1 MRLVNWRTLVVAAA
15 GMGLAACG
23 DDVSITSPPIVVT
36 PAPAQVTCNTN
47 QTVSAGVSVSGG
59 SGQSTVAFTGG
70 TGITVTG
77 SGTSVTIVCGATAG
91 ASSVSYTVTNGSQ
104 VVTGSIP
111 VTINAT
117 GTPVLAVTINPQSVT
132 VPVGGTAQ
140 ATATVSLA
148 PNAPA
153 GTATTVTWSSAD
165 ATIATVS
172 ASGVITGV
180 KTGSTV
186 IRAASTAN
194 SNLVASIPVQVTATS
209 ALVGNLAVSPT
220 AVNLQVGGSQ
230 QLTTNVTLLPN
241 APAGTSTGV
250 ICRSSAATVATVTAS
265 GCAITAVG
273 GGNATITVLAA
284 ADTNVRTTIGVTV
297 ATPAPVR
304 LTIQNFRVVNAQGN
318 QVPADLN
325 NVAGNLFITLNLDPG
340 DFRPDSVRVRLG
352 SQTIVCQR
360 FSAALAEA
368 FRLAV
373 TTGSADVQPIEC
385 QLNTA
390 SFNQT
395 TGVADVLNGQQNL
408 TAEVFYRPQGGG
420 ASTTQSATIN
430 QALFLNNQ
438 SGFAVNVT
446 NTPSAAQIANGG
458 PANGQ
463 AQGPQGVL
471 WRAGTINVSV
481 LSVNFTSATPTTAPQ
496 SLQVS
501 LVDANGTVATSTAN
515 VSTGAAA
522 VATFA
527 GTTAAYTPTPANNTV
542 TGYTSPAAG
551 QANGGTQVQI
561 GGGAN
566 TTVILSSTGAAGSAP
581 VIFIDNSSPET
592 RAQFISSNFLLS
604 GVGTAGFINGTFSFA
619 DSIQQN
625 AAGTVLGDFNGS
637 DRVTRKFFYAK
648 NTSALNA
655 AQIVAAGNAAVTTGA
670 NIPNDPSQ
678 TAYVLA
684 ANLADVLGNA
694 VAIQVGAGV
703 NGANGNFTFG
713 VSTVAPTLSISNAS
727 TISNQTGYGV
737 TTTTARTLIATV
749 SSTNG
754 TAFSATPL
762 LATLT
767 VISPNGTTYCATQAQ
782 VTAANVLTG
791 VDNTSA
797 ASGACTAV
805 QTTSVSIDP
814 TTAPEGLY
822 QLVVQ
827 ARDVAGN
834 VSGLITR
841 TFVID
846 RTLPTV
852 TNVVP
857 SPIPLRG
864 GQPATFTAQAA
875 DNLGLVSSLAV
886 VNYATSTE
894 LNLRYDGAALGG
906 AFASPFTKTSG
917 VSITVP
923 AFLRAI
929 SLQTA
934 LAGANLQTFGNG
946 TATTNINA
954 VAVGVTDAG
963 GNPAY
968 GTLGTAAFQALLD
981 QTQLS
986 PQFFGGNGLQ
996 SIDLRFTPNNTS
1008 TSATAAA
1015 ITLNS
1020 ATTGSPSA
1028 VTVTLRQNGIAN
1040 TPFQSPFTRI
1050 QLFQRSNLPQSTAI
1064 PGSATTTAYRFIGD
1078 FSIGGLTVAPG
1089 SATINS
1095 TFTVT
1100 PGSNGITA
1108 VPTNAGDAN
1117 RSVDLLVVESDAN
1130 GYAVA
1135 FIVPTITL
1143 TNP

>member
-15 GMGLAACG
+15 GIGLAACG
-23 DDVSITSPPIVVT
+23 DDVSITPPTLVVT
-36 PAPAQVTCNTN
+36 PAPAQVTCNTG
-47 QTVSAGVSVSGG
+47 QTVSAGVTVSGG

-77 SGTSVTIVCGATAG
+77 SGTSVTIVCGNTAG

-111 VTINAT
+111 VTINQV
-117 GTPVLAVTINPQSVT
+117 GSPVLAVTINPQSLT
-132 VPVGGTAQ
+132 VPVGGTGQ
-140 ATATVSLA
+140 LTATVSLA
-148 PNAPA
+148 PNAPS
-153 GTATTVTWSSAD
+153 GTATTVTWSSSD
-165 ATIATVS
+165 ATIATVN
-172 ASGVITGV
+172 ATTGLVTGV
-180 KTGSTV
+180 KAGQTV
-186 IRAASTAN
+186 IRATSTAN
-194 SNLVASIPVQVTATS
+194 TSLVASIPVTVTATS
-209 ALVGNLAVSPT
+209 ATVGNLAVSPT
-220 AVNLQVGGSQ
+220 NVNLAVGGTQ
-230 QLTTNVTLLPN
+230 QLTTNVTLLPT
-241 APAGTSTGV
+241 APAGTSTAV
-250 ICRSSAATVATVTAS
+250 TCRSSNTAVVTVTAS
-265 GCAITAVG
+265 GCLITAVSG
-273 GGNATITVLAA
+273 GSGTITVLAA
-284 ADTNVRTTIGVTV
+284 ADTNVRTTVGVTV

-325 NVAGNLFITLNLDPG
+325 NVTGNLFITLNLDPG

-352 SQTIVCQR
+352 SQTILCQK

-438 SGFAVNVT
+438 SGFAVSVS
-446 NTPSAAQIANGG
+446 NTPSAAQLANGA

-471 WRAGTINVSV
+471 WRGGSVAVSV
-481 LSVNFTSATPTTAPQ
+481 LSVNFTSATPSTAPQ

-501 LVDANGTVATSTAN
+501 LVDVNGTVATQTAS

-522 VATFA
+522 VATFT
-527 GTTAAYTPTPANNTV
+527 GTTAAYTPTPANNTI

-551 QANGGTQVQI
+551 QPNGGTTVQI

-592 RAQFISSNFLLS
+592 RAQFVSSNFLLS
-604 GVGTAGFINGTFSFA
+604 GGGTAGFLNGTFSFA
-619 DSIQQN
+619 DSVQQN

-637 DRVTRKFFYAK
+637 DRVTRRFFYAA
-648 NTSALNA
+648 NTAALNA
-655 AQIVAAGNAAVTTGA
+655 SQIVAAGNPAVTTGA
-670 NIPNDPSQ
+670 NIPVNTSQ

-684 ANLADVLGNA
+684 ASLADVLGNA

-713 VSTVAPTLSISNAS
+713 VSTAAPTFSISNAS
-727 TISNQTGYGV
+727 TIANQTGYGV
-737 TTTTARTLIATV
+737 TTTTARTLIGTV
-749 SSTNG
+749 SSPVG
-754 TAFSATPL
+754 FSATPL
-762 LATLT
+762 LVTLT

-782 VTAANVLTG
+782 VNGANVLTG
-791 VDNTSA
+791 ADVSGA
-797 ASGACTAV
+797 ASGACTPVSA
-805 QTTSVSIDP
+805 TSVSIDP
-814 TTAPEGLY
+814 TTAQEGLY
-822 QLVVQ
+822 QLVAQ

-846 RTLPTV
+846 RTAPTV

-864 GQPATFTAQAA
+864 GQAATFTAQAA
-875 DNLGLVSSLAV
+875 DNLGLVGSLGV

-906 AFASPFTKTSG
+906 QFASPFTKTSG

-923 AFLRAI
+923 QFIRAI

-934 LAGANLQTFGNG
+934 LAAANLQTYGTG

-968 GTLGTAAFQALLD
+968 GTIGGAALQALLD

-986 PQFFGGNGLQ
+986 PTFFGSNGLQ
-996 SIDLRFTPNNTS
+996 TIDLRYTPNNT
-1008 TSATAAA
+1008 TASATAAP

-1020 ATTGSPSA
+1020 ATTGNASA
-1028 VTVTLRQNGIAN
+1028 VTITFRQNGVAN
-1040 TPFQSPFTRI
+1040 TPFVSPFTRI
-1050 QLFQRSNLPQSTAI
+1050 QLFQRSNLPQSAGI

-1078 FSIGGLTVAPG
+1078 FSIGGLTVSPG
-1089 SATINS
+1089 AATINS

-1108 VPTNAGDAN
+1108 FPTNAGDPN
-1117 RSVDLLVVESDAN
+1117 RSVDLLVVASDAN

-1135 FIVPTITL
+1135 FIAPTLTL